1 MSGFGCHFVLGLF
14 VPAPVSKPR
23 LNRAREKRI
32 VDDIVVDCYTADE
45 RAMGWYYYLEGRLS
59 FPFTARCIAPRS
71 VSPLKK
77 GEEVKVVT
85 MAREED
91 CLAGMFVLVDFAGRR
106 AGVPLA
112 QLQPVK
118 MVRTVWIVEPGT
130 APRLVTAYPL
140 ERNQ

>member
-1 MSGFGCHFVLGLF
+1 M
-14 VPAPVSKPR
+14 PKPR

-32 VDDIVVDCYTADE
+32 GDDIVVDCYTAE
-45 RAMGWYYYLEGRLS
+45 ECATGWYYHIEGRVS

-77 GEEVKVVT
+77 GEEVQVVT
-85 MAREED
+85 MAREKD

-118 MVRTVWIVEPGT
+118 ADRATREAVADWHYWLARGYVF
-130 APRLVTAYPL
+130 
-140 ERNQ
+140 